1 MNIGTHMYNTEL
13 LYSYSEELNLE
24 SLTALLERILLQT
37 IVCLSDER
45 WELRRMA
52 GQVLDVKDETSTHGW
67 IGT

>member
-1 MNIGTHMYNTEL
+1 MNNGTHMYNTEL
-13 LYSYSEELNLE
+13 LYSYRDEPSLE

-52 GQVLDVKDETSTHGW
+52 GQVLDVKDDMST
-67 IGT
+67 